1 MSRRHWWYTLLL
13 LVCGLVPC
21 LAGPLTAAERITSF
35 QSDLVVADDGL
46 LTITETITV
55 KAEGNQIKRGIYR
68 DIPTRYGEGF
78 LGLKATIP
86 VEILAVEHNGQPSAY
101 HTDDRDDFVRIYIG
115 EKRKGIP
122 RGEHRY
128 LIRYSTRQ
136 LRYFP
141 DHDEVYWNA
150 TGNAWRFPIDRA
162 EATVTLPPGVP
173 LNQIDPEGYV
183 GKLGS
188 KNQQDL
194 TAEVDLQR
202 RQVIYAATRKL
213 KDREG
218 LTIVARFPKGFVRE
232 PTALERLWED
242 PFLRWG
248 SLGLSV
254 VLGYFL
260 SAWMLVGRD
269 PATGVIFP
277 RFEPPEGLSPAACR
291 FISRMGFDKECFSV
305 ALLSLA
311 TQGAIAIHEDDGD
324 YVLEKTG
331 EPPPSTSPGERK
343 VFERLLGDRTRLD
356 VDREHH
362 RRFSAAIQ
370 KLQKSLV
377 GEFEGVLF
385 RPNRLWFFGGVLI
398 AIAALLA
405 TVFVA
410 GGVSATGKAGFL
422 TLWLSIWSVG
432 CVALG
437 HMVISAWRTVLT
449 GGTGVKQITGLGGAV
464 LVTIFAVPFFFAEIV
479 ALGLVATMTSL
490 WLIPVLLGI
499 VTTVAVFYELIK
511 APTGAG
517 RAIMDQIDGFRMYLA
532 TAEHDRLDDLT
543 RQSFAAPGDSPLPR
557 TLDLFEWSLPY
568 AVALGVANQWA
579 GQFQDLVEAASTEAG
594 SGQSTGYH
602 PAWHHGNAWS
612 AASIGATAA
621 GLGTAMTAAVVAAA
635 TSPSSSSGGG
645 GGGSSGGGGGGGG
658 GGGW

>member
-1 MSRRHWWYTLLL
+1 MSRTCCQQSLLL
-13 LVCGLVPC
+13 LAVAATAFG
-21 LAGPLTAAERITSF
+21 AAPLSAAERIESF
-35 QSDLVVADDGL
+35 RSDLVVAEDGL

-55 KAEGNQIKRGIYR
+55 KAEGDQIKRGIYR
-68 DIPTRYGEGF
+68 DIPVRYGAGF
-78 LGLKATIP
+78 FGLKATIP
-86 VEILAVEHNGQPSAY
+86 FTIEAIEHNGQPSPY
-101 HTDDRDDFVRIYIG
+101 HTDNRDDFVRIFIG
-115 EKRKGIP
+115 EKGKTIP

-150 TGNAWRFPIDRA
+150 TGNAWRFPIDKA
-162 EATVTLPPGVP
+162 KATVTLPPAVP
-173 LNQIDPEGYV
+173 LDQIDPEGYV

-194 TAEVDLQR
+194 TARVSLR
-202 RQVIYAATRKL
+202 RRRAAYTTTRPL
-213 KDREG
+213 AAGEG

-232 PTALERLWED
+232 PSASERMWSD

-248 SLGLSV
+248 SLGLAI
-254 VLGYFL
+254 VLGYFVT
-260 SAWMLVGRD
+260 AWLLVGRD

-277 RFEPPEGLSPAACR
+277 RYEPPENLSPAACR

-311 TQGAIAIHEDDGD
+311 TQGAVTISEDDGD

-331 EPPPSTSPGERK
+331 DPAATASPGERN

-362 RRFSAAIQ
+362 QRFSAAIK

-377 GEFEGVLF
+377 SEFEGVLF
-385 RPNRLWFFGGVLI
+385 RPNRFWFCGGVLV
-398 AIAALLA
+398 AIAALLL
-405 TVFVA
+405 TFFLA
-410 GGVSATGKAGFL
+410 GGFAAGEKVGFL
-422 TLWLSIWSVG
+422 ALWLSLWSVG
-432 CVALG
+432 VVAIG
-437 HMVISAWRTVLT
+437 HTVISGWRTVLAGGKGLNRLT
-449 GGTGVKQITGLGGAV
+449 GFGGAV
-464 LVTIFAVPFFFAEIV
+464 FMTLFAVPFFAAEIFV
-479 ALGLVATMTSL
+479 LGLVATMTSL

-517 RAIMDQIDGFRMYLA
+517 RAIMDKIDGFRMYLA

-543 RQSFAAPGDSPLPR
+543 RQSFAAPGDSPQPR
-557 TLDLFEWSLPY
+557 TLELFERFLPY

-579 GQFQDLVEAASTEAG
+579 GQFQDLVEAASRDPQ
-594 SGQSTGYH
+594 SGRTTGYH
-602 PAWHHGNAWS
+602 PAWYHGNAWS
-612 AASIGATAA
+612 AAGIGAAAA
-621 GLGTAMTAAVVAAA
+621 GLGTAMTSAVVAAA

>member
-1 MSRRHWWYTLLL
+1 MGRGYRCRVWPLLA
-13 LVCGLVPC
+13 CGLAAC
-21 LAGPLTAAERITSF
+21 LAGPLVAAERITAF
-35 QSDLVVADDGL
+35 RSDLVVAEDGL

-55 KAEGNQIKRGIYR
+55 NADGEKIKHGIYR
-68 DIPTRYGEGF
+68 DIPTRYGTGF
-78 LGLKATIP
+78 LSLSTTIP
-86 VEILAVEHNGQPSAY
+86 FEILAVEHNGRPAAY
-101 HTDDRDDFVRIYIG
+101 HTADRDGFVRVFIG
-115 EKRKGIP
+115 EKAVTLP
-122 RGEHRY
+122 RGKHRY
-128 LIRYSTRQ
+128 LIRYATRQ
-136 LRYFP
+136 LRFFP

-162 EATVTLPPGVP
+162 EATVTLPPSVP
-173 LNQIDPEGYV
+173 LDQIDPEGYV
-183 GKLGS
+183 GTVGS

-194 TAEVDLQR
+194 TAEIDLQR
-202 RQVIYAATRKL
+202 RQVVYATTRTL
-213 KDREG
+213 EPREG
-218 LTIVARFPKGFVRE
+218 LTIVARFPKGAIRE
-232 PTALERLWED
+232 PSAIERLWDD

-248 SLGLSV
+248 SAGLAV
-254 VLGYFL
+254 VVGYFL
-260 SAWMLVGRD
+260 TAWLLAGRD

-277 RFEPPEGLSPAACR
+277 RYEPPEGLSPAACR
-291 FISRMGFDKECFSV
+291 FVARMGFDKECFSV

-311 TQGAIAIHEDDGD
+311 TQGAVAISEDDGD

-331 EPPPSTSPGERK
+331 ELPPTASPGERK

-362 RRFSAAIQ
+362 QRFSAAIK
-370 KLQKSLV
+370 KLRKSLA

-385 RPNRLWFFGGVLI
+385 RPNRLWFFGGVAV

-405 TVFVA
+405 TVFGA
-410 GGVSATGKAGFL
+410 GGIAATGKVGFF

-437 HMVISAWRTVLT
+437 HMVISAWRTVLA
-449 GGTGVKQITGLGGAV
+449 GGTGLNRVTGVGGA
-464 LVTIFAVPFFFAEIV
+464 IFITLFALPFFTAEIV
-479 ALGLVATMTSL
+479 VLGLLATMTSL

-532 TAEHDRLDDLT
+532 TAERDRLDDLT
-543 RQSFAAPGDSPLPR
+543 RQTLSPATSQPQPR
-557 TLDLFEWSLPY
+557 TLELFERFLPY

-579 GQFQDLVEAASTEAG
+579 GQFQDLVDAASTEPG
-594 SGQSTGYH
+594 SGQSAGYH
-602 PAWHHGNAWS
+602 PAWYHGNAWS
-612 AASIGATAA
+612 AATIGAAAA
-621 GLGTAMTAAVVAAA
+621 GLGTAMTTAVVAAA

>member
-1 MSRRHWWYTLLL
+1 MRCRSRWHFLILLA
-13 LVCGLVPC
+13 CGLAAS
-21 LAGPLTAAERITSF
+21 LAGPLPAAERIKSF
-35 QSDLVVADDGL
+35 QSDLVVAEDGL

-55 KAEGNQIKRGIYR
+55 KAEGDEIKRGIYR
-68 DIPTRYGEGF
+68 DIPTRYGKGF

-86 VEILAVEHNGQPSAY
+86 FEILAVEHNGQPSPY
-101 HTDDRDDFVRIYIG
+101 HTDDRDDFVRLYIG
-115 EKRKGIP
+115 EQGKTIP
-122 RGEHRY
+122 TGKHHY
-128 LIRYSTRQ
+128 LIRYATRQ
-136 LRYFP
+136 LRYFT

-162 EATVTLPPGVP
+162 EATVTLPGSVP
-173 LNQIDPEGYV
+173 LDQIDPEGYV

-188 KNQQDL
+188 KAQQDL

-202 RQVIYAATRKL
+202 RQVVYATTRKL
-213 KDREG
+213 KSGEG

-232 PTALERLWED
+232 PSASERLWGD
-242 PFLRWG
+242 PYFRWG
-248 SLGLSV
+248 SLGLVAV
-254 VLGYFL
+254 VGYFL
-260 SAWMLVGRD
+260 TAWLLVGRD
-269 PATGVIFP
+269 PATGVIYP

-305 ALLSLA
+305 SLLSLA
-311 TQGAIAIHEDDGD
+311 TQGAVAINEDDGD
-324 YVLEKTG
+324 YSLEKTG
-331 EPPPSTSPGERK
+331 DPAANASPGERK
-343 VFERLLGDRTRLD
+343 VFERLLGDRTKLD

-362 RRFSAAIQ
+362 QRFSAAIE

-385 RPNRLWFFGGVLI
+385 RPNRLWFFSGVLV

-410 GGVSATGKAGFL
+410 GGVSATGKAGFF

-437 HMVISAWRTVLT
+437 HMVISAWRTVLA
-449 GGTGVKQITGLGGAV
+449 GGTGLNRITGLGGA
-464 LVTIFAVPFFFAEIV
+464 IFITLFAAPFFTAEIV
-479 ALGLVATMTSL
+479 VLGLLATMTSL

-499 VTTVAVFYELIK
+499 VTTVAVCYELIK

-532 TAEHDRLDDLT
+532 TAERDRLDDLT
-543 RQSFAAPGDSPLPR
+543 RQTLAPAMGSPQPH
-557 TLDLFEWSLPY
+557 TLELFERFLPY

-579 GQFQDLVEAASTEAG
+579 EQFQDLIEAASTEPQ

-602 PAWHHGNAWS
+602 PAWYHGNAWS
-612 AASIGATAA
+612 AASIGAAAA

>member
-1 MSRRHWWYTLLL
+1 MSRWHRWYMLLL
-13 LVCGLVPC
+13 LVCALVPC

-68 DIPTRYGEGF
+68 DIPTRYGNGF

-86 VEILAVEHNGQPSAY
+86 FEILTVEHNGQPSAY
-101 HTDDRDDFVRIYIG
+101 HTDDRDDFVRIFIG
-115 EKRKGIP
+115 EKGKTIP
-122 RGEHRY
+122 SGEHHY

-136 LRYFP
+136 LRYFS

-162 EATVTLPPGVP
+162 KATVTLPPDVP
-173 LNQIDPEGYV
+173 LDQIDPEGYV
-183 GKLGS
+183 GKIGS

-194 TAEVDLQR
+194 TAEIDLQR
-202 RQVIYAATRKL
+202 RQVVYATTRKL
-213 KDREG
+213 TSREG
-218 LTIVARFPKGFVRE
+218 LTIVARFPKGFIRE
-232 PTALERLWED
+232 PSAIERLWED

-248 SLGLSV
+248 SLGLLV

-260 SAWMLVGRD
+260 AAWWLVGRD

-311 TQGAIAIHEDDGD
+311 TQGAIAINEDDGD
-324 YVLEKTG
+324 YALEKTG
-331 EPPPSTSPGERK
+331 EPAASASPGERK
-343 VFERLLGDRTRLD
+343 VFERLLGDRTKLD

-362 RRFSAAIQ
+362 QRFSAAIK

-385 RPNRLWFFGGVLI
+385 RPNRFWFFGGAVV
-398 AIAALLA
+398 AVAALLL
-405 TVFVA
+405 TVFAA
-410 GGVSATGKAGFL
+410 GGVSATGKTGFF

-437 HMVISAWRTVLT
+437 HNVITAWRTVLA
-449 GGTGVKQITGLGGAV
+449 GGTGLNRITGLGGAIFIT
-464 LVTIFAVPFFFAEIV
+464 LFAVPFFVAEIV
-479 ALGLVATMTSL
+479 VLGLLATMTSL

-532 TAEHDRLDDLT
+532 TAERDRLDDLT
-543 RQSFAAPGDSPLPR
+543 RQTFAAAGGSPQPR
-557 TLDLFEWSLPY
+557 TLQLFERFLPY
-568 AVALGVANQWA
+568 AIALGVANQWA
-579 GQFQDLVEAASTEAG
+579 GQFQDLIEAASSEAG

-602 PAWHHGNAWS
+602 PAWYHGNAWS
-612 AASIGATAA
+612 AATIGATAA
-621 GLGTAMTAAVVAAA
+621 GLGTAMTTAVVAAA